1 MERPVRQSWAA
12 SVRTVVFALMAA
24 GVLVSIVAGGPLPFA
39 QRLQPQRA
47 ALLRR
52 GGDNVMLGYY
62 LAVARGTPADSAQIF
77 LAWASDLYR
86 AALEDDPSD
95 FRLSLSA
102 GIVLRE
108 LGDFSAARRLFPAL
122 RPGQFDEGTR
132 RALGGVY
139 ALALTEYPAIS
150 AIERSR
156 DYLAGIGPGAL
167 LMADGYRANKRPD
180 LAQQTL
186 ENAARRGRPLV
197 TRLVVVG
204 IVDGLIV
211 LSGMVMVLCR
221 VARRRRKAAA
231 ADDEFPT
238 SAHWGSRESVE
249 ALVLWMFLSVALGS
263 AAVSLVPMSGA
274 PPAYLLI
281 APSLLSMVLAIGWVW
296 GIARFRAGLGWD
308 PARGLR
314 KVGIGVAT
322 VGLAVAPALAIYGL
336 LQLLMGVSAADS
348 PVLPLLMVPDTA
360 IAKVF
365 LLVAIGLVVPAL
377 EETLFRGILFGGL
390 RRRWSYWPAALVSAA
405 IFAVVHQHVA
415 GFVTYLLLG
424 LIFAYLFEAS
434 RSLVTSWAAHAAFN
448 VFNLMLLFALFG

>member
-1 MERPVRQSWAA
+1 MERPVRQSWTAT
-12 SVRTVVFALMAA
+12 VRTVLFALMAA
-24 GVLVSIVAGGPLPFA
+24 GVLASIVAGGPLPFV

-62 LAVARGTPADSAQIF
+62 LLRAWGVPSDRAEIM
-77 LAWASDLYR
+77 LVWASDLYQ
-86 AALEDDPSD
+86 AALEADPSD
-95 FRLSLSA
+95 FRISLSA
-102 GIVLRE
+102 GMVLRE
-108 LGDFSAARRLFPAL
+108 LGDTSAARPHFPPL
-122 RPGQFDEGTR
+122 RPGQFDERTR
-132 RALGGVY
+132 HALGSVY
-139 ALALTEYPAIS
+139 ALALSPYPALS
-150 AIERSR
+150 AVERSR

-167 LMADGYRANKRPD
+167 LTAAGYRANERPD
-180 LAQQTL
+180 LAKRTL
-186 ENAARRGRPLV
+186 ESAARKGRPLV

-204 IVDGLIV
+204 IVNGLIV
-211 LSGMVMVLCR
+211 LSGMVMVFGR
-221 VARRRRKAAA
+221 VVRRRRRADA

-238 SAHWGSRESVE
+238 TAHWGSRESVE

-281 APSLLSMVLAIGWVW
+281 APGLLSTVLAIGWVW
-296 GIARFRAGLGWD
+296 AIAKSRAGFGWD
-308 PARGLR
+308 LARGLR

-322 VGLAVAPALAIYGL
+322 AGLVVAPALAIYGL
-336 LQLLMGVSAADS
+336 LRLLMGVKAADS
-348 PVLPLLMVPDTA
+348 PVLPLLMAPGTVV
-360 IAKVF
+360 AKVV
-365 LLVAIGLVVPAL
+365 LLAVIGLVVPAL

-405 IFAVVHQHVA
+405 IFAVVHQHLA

-448 VFNLMLLFALFG
+448 IFNLMLLFALFG

>member
-1 MERPVRQSWAA
+1 
-12 SVRTVVFALMAA
+12 VRTVVFALMAA

-39 QRLQPQRA
+39 QRLQPERA

-62 LAVARGTPADSAQIF
+62 LVRARGVPSDRAEIV
-77 LAWASDLYR
+77 LVWASDLYQ
-86 AALEDDPSD
+86 AALEADPSD
-95 FRLSLSA
+95 FRTSLSA
-102 GIVLRE
+102 GMVLRE
-108 LGDFSAARRLFPAL
+108 LGDVSAARRLFPAL

-167 LMADGYRANKRPD
+167 LIADGYRANERPD
-180 LAQQTL
+180 LAQKTL
-186 ENAARRGRPLV
+186 ENAARKGRPLV
-197 TRLVVVG
+197 TRLVVIG
-204 IVDGLIV
+204 IVNGLIV
-211 LSGMVMVLCR
+211 LSGMVMVFCR
-221 VARRRRKAAA
+221 VVRRRRRAET
-231 ADDEFPT
+231 ADDEFATAAP
-238 SAHWGSRESVE
+238 WGSRESVE

-281 APSLLSMVLAIGWVW
+281 APGLLSTVLAIGWVW
-296 GIARFRAGLGWD
+296 AIAKSRAGFGWD
-308 PARGLR
+308 LARGLR

-322 VGLAVAPALAIYGL
+322 AGLVVAPALAIYGL
-336 LQLLMGVSAADS
+336 LRLLMGVKAADS
-348 PVLPLLMVPDTA
+348 PVLPLLMAPGTVV
-360 IAKVF
+360 AKVV
-365 LLVAIGLVVPAL
+365 LLAVIGLVVPAL

-405 IFAVVHQHVA
+405 IFAVVHQHLA

-448 VFNLMLLFALFG
+448 IFNLMLLFALFG